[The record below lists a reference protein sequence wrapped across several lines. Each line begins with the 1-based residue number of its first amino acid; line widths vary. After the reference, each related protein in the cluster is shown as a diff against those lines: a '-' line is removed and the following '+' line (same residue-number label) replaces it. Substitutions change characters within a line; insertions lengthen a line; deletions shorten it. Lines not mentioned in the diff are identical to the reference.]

1 MPRGHLK
8 DTGLIHYLLNIHSID
23 DLKGHHMYGRI
34 WEGFIIEQLLRG
46 LERKLIKQDAYF
58 YRTNNQSEIDLI
70 IEGRFGLIPIEIK
83 SGSATSKKQLRILEG
98 FVKENNCP
106 YGILIN
112 NGDAV
117 YRMTDKIIQIPAVF
131 L

>member
-8 DTGLIHYLLNIHSID
+8 DTGLIHYFLNIHSTD

-46 LERKLIKQDAYF
+46 LERNLIKHDAYF
-58 YRTNNQSEIDLI
+58 YRTHNQSEIDLI

-83 SGSATSKKQLRILEG
+83 SGSATNKKQLRILEG

-117 YRMTDKIIQIPAVF
+117 YRITDRIIQIPAVF